1 VGQQRLEGL
10 RRGIAGNAERMLS
23 QIDDEPS
30 AHRPSSCSRNIA
42 KLTAGVDH
50 RHLDRSRPGMGTTQ
64 LLTGMAGCALL
75 AIGCQQSNE
84 FQPPPPPA
92 VEVQRPSVR
101 EVTTYVEFVGRGEA
115 VETVEVRAR
124 VKGFLESV
132 EFEPSQKVE
141 VGQLLFR
148 IEPEPFE
155 AAVASAEAELAGAEA
170 ALELAKVT
178 RDRARSAYEKGAVTD
193 IEMAEKEAQVDAA
206 EASVK
211 AARARIQTAE
221 IDLGYTE
228 IRSPIDGRI
237 SRELVDVG
245 NLVGSGE
252 STLLTTVIQDNPLY
266 VYFDIDERVVLEY
279 LKNRPRSDRTSES
292 NLKVLMELVDG
303 TRYPEAGMVDFAENR
318 INPMTGTLQI
328 RATFPNDEGKLY
340 AGMFGRILIP
350 DETGEQMLVPE
361 VALLRDLA
369 GAYLLVADESNIVQR
384 RDVTLGGQVDR
395 DRIITDGLEP
405 TDRVIVNGIQ
415 RAIPGNPV
423 TAEEATGDAGADE
436 AATDADKPAAS
447 PASGHDPVTE

>member
-1 VGQQRLEGL
+1 MGSVI
-10 RRGIAGNAERMLS
+10 RRI
-23 QIDDEPS
+23 
-30 AHRPSSCSRNIA
+30 
-42 KLTAGVDH
+42 GV
-50 RHLDRSRPGMGTTQ
+50 
-64 LLTGMAGCALL
+64 AGCALL
-75 AIGCQQSNE
+75 VFGCRQSNE

-92 VEVQRPSVR
+92 VEVQAPAVR
-101 EVTTYVEFVGRGEA
+101 EVTTYQEFVGRGEA
-115 VETVEVRAR
+115 VDMVEIRAR

-170 ALELAKVT
+170 ALELAEVT

-206 EASVK
+206 KAAVK
-211 AARARIQTAE
+211 AAQARIDTTR

-228 IRSPIDGRI
+228 IRSPITGRI

-252 STLLTTVIQDNPLY
+252 STLLTTVVQDNPLY

-279 LKNRPRSDRTSES
+279 LESRPRADRTSQN
-292 NLKVLMELVDG
+292 NLQVLLELVDG
-303 TRYPEAGMVDFAENR
+303 SRYREAGVVDFAENR
-318 INPMTGTLQI
+318 INPMTGTLQV

-350 DETGEQMLVPE
+350 DETGAQMLVPE

-384 RDVTLGGQVDR
+384 RDVTLGGQVDG

-423 TAEEATGDAGADE
+423 TPEAVSGDAGADE
-436 AATDADKPAAS
+436 SPTEPDVHPAP
-447 PASGHDPVTE
+447 PASDNESGTE

>member
-1 VGQQRLEGL
+1 
-10 RRGIAGNAERMLS
+10 
-23 QIDDEPS
+23 
-30 AHRPSSCSRNIA
+30 
-42 KLTAGVDH
+42 
-50 RHLDRSRPGMGTTQ
+50 MGTMHLWIGT
-64 LLTGMAGCALL
+64 AGCAVLV
-75 AIGCQQSNE
+75 IGCQQANE

-101 EVTTYVEFVGRGEA
+101 EVTTYLEFVGRGEA
-115 VETVEVRAR
+115 VDTVEIRAR

-132 EFEPSQKVE
+132 EFEPSQTVE
-141 VGQLLFR
+141 VGELLFR

-170 ALELAKVT
+170 ALELAQVT
-178 RDRARSAYEKGAVTD
+178 RDRARAAYDKGAVTD

-211 AARARIQTAE
+211 AAQARIQTTQ

-266 VYFDIDERVVLEY
+266 VYFDIDERVVLDY
-279 LKNRPRSDRTSES
+279 LENRPRADRTREN
-292 NLKVLMELVDG
+292 NLEVLLELVDG
-303 TRYPEAGMVDFAENR
+303 GRYAEAGMVDFAENR
-318 INPMTGTLQI
+318 INPATGTLQV
-328 RATFPNDEGKLY
+328 RATFPNDEGRLY
-340 AGMFGRILIP
+340 AGMFGRVLIP

-369 GAYLLVADESNIVQR
+369 GPYLLVVDESNIVHR

-395 DRIITDGLEP
+395 DRIITDGLQP

-423 TAEEATGDAGADE
+423 TPEEVSLNSGPDE
-436 AATDADKPAAS
+436 AVSRPSGPTTASADDDQAAT
-447 PASGHDPVTE
+447 E